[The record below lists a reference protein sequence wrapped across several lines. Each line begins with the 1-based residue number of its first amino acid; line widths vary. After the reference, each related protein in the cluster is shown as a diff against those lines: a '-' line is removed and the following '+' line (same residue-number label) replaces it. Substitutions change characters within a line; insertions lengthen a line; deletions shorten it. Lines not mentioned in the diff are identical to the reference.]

1 MTNSLATLAQS
12 LVLAYAS
19 GISPYATATLVG
31 LMERAGW
38 IGPLPGALG
47 ALANPI
53 LLGVCGLLAAI
64 EFSATLI
71 PGVAALWDAAHTA
84 IRPPAAALL
93 AVATVWHADPMI
105 IAVAGLLGGG
115 LAIASH
121 AAKLGV
127 RVAVDASPE
136 PITNGAMNITEIT
149 LLATLSYFVWNH
161 PIATLIIALAILA
174 TMIILLRLAW
184 RYVKRGFKRPS
195 PKQQAE

>member
-1 MTNSLATLAQS
+1 MSSSIATLAQS

-38 IGPLPGALG
+38 IGPLPGVLG

-53 LLGVCGLLAAI
+53 LLGVCGLLATI
-64 EFSATLI
+64 EFAATLF
-71 PGVAALWDAAHTA
+71 PGVATVWDTAHTA
-84 IRPPAAALL
+84 IRPPAAAAL
-93 AVATVWHADPMI
+93 AIATAWHADPI
-105 IAVAGLLGGG
+105 VIAAAGVLGGG
-115 LAIASH
+115 LAVASH

-136 PITNGAMNITEIT
+136 PITNGAMNVTEIT

-161 PIATLIIALAILA
+161 PIVTLIIALTILV
-174 TMIILLRLAW
+174 TMIMLIRMAW
-184 RYVKRGFKRPS
+184 RFVKRGFRRSGPGVS
-195 PKQQAE
+195 G

>member
-1 MTNSLATLAQS
+1 MSSSIATLAQS

-38 IGPLPGALG
+38 IGPLPGVLG

-53 LLGVCGLLAAI
+53 LLGVCGLLATI
-64 EFSATLI
+64 EFAATLF
-71 PGVAALWDAAHTA
+71 PGVATVWDTAHTA
-84 IRPPAAALL
+84 IRPPAAAAL
-93 AVATVWHADPMI
+93 AIATAWHADPI
-105 IAVAGLLGGG
+105 VIAAAGVLGGG
-115 LAIASH
+115 LAVASH

-136 PITNGAMNITEIT
+136 PITNGAMNVTEIT

-161 PIATLIIALAILA
+161 PIATLIIALTLLVA
-174 TMIILLRLAW
+174 TILLVRMAY
-184 RYVKRGFKRPS
+184 RYVKRIFSRPKAS
-195 PKQQAE
+195 E

>member
-1 MTNSLATLAQS
+1 MSGSIATLAQS

-38 IGPLPGALG
+38 IGPLPGVLG

-53 LLGVCGLLAAI
+53 LLGVCGLLATI
-64 EFSATLI
+64 EFAATLF

-84 IRPPAAALL
+84 IRPPAAAAL
-93 AVATVWHADPMI
+93 AIATAWHADPI
-105 IAVAGLLGGG
+105 VIAAAGVLGGG

-121 AAKLGV
+121 ATKLGV

-136 PITNGAMNITEIT
+136 PITNGAMNVTEIT

-161 PIATLIIALAILA
+161 PIATLIVALTILVA
-174 TMIILLRLAW
+174 TILLIRMAW
-184 RYVKRGFKRPS
+184 RYVKRSFSRLKAS
-195 PKQQAE
+195 Q

>member
-1 MTNSLATLAQS
+1 MSSSIATLAQS

-38 IGPLPGALG
+38 IGPLPGVLG

-53 LLGVCGLLAAI
+53 LLGVCGLLATI
-64 EFSATLI
+64 EFAATLF
-71 PGVAALWDAAHTA
+71 PGVATLWDAAHTA
-84 IRPPAAALL
+84 IRPPAAAAL
-93 AVATVWHADPMI
+93 AIATAWHADPI
-105 IAVAGLLGGG
+105 VIAAAGVLGGG

-136 PITNGAMNITEIT
+136 PITNGAMNVTEIT
-149 LLATLSYFVWNH
+149 LLATLSYFVWNP
-161 PIATLIIALAILA
+161 PIATLIIALTILVA
-174 TMIILLRLAW
+174 TILLVRMAY
-184 RYVKRGFKRPS
+184 RYVKRIFSRPKAS
-195 PKQQAE
+195 E

>member
-1 MTNSLATLAQS
+1 MSSSIATLAQS

-38 IGPLPGALG
+38 IGPLPGVLG

-53 LLGVCGLLAAI
+53 LLGVCGLLATI
-64 EFSATLI
+64 EFAATLF
-71 PGVAALWDAAHTA
+71 PGVATVWDTAHTA
-84 IRPPAAALL
+84 IRPPAAAAL
-93 AVATVWHADPMI
+93 AIATAWHADPI
-105 IAVAGLLGGG
+105 LIAAAGLLGGG
-115 LAIASH
+115 LAVASH

-136 PITNGAMNITEIT
+136 PITNGAMNVTEIT

-161 PIATLIIALAILA
+161 PIVTLIIALTILV
-174 TMIILLRLAW
+174 TMIMLIRMAW
-184 RYVKRGFKRPS
+184 RFVKRGFRRSGPGVS
-195 PKQQAE
+195 G

>member
-1 MTNSLATLAQS
+1 MTSSIATLEQS

-38 IGPLPGALG
+38 IGPLPGVLG

-53 LLGVCGLLAAI
+53 LLGVCGLLATI
-64 EFSATLI
+64 EFAATLF
-71 PGVAALWDAAHTA
+71 PGVATLWDAAHTA
-84 IRPPAAALL
+84 IRPPAAAAL
-93 AVATVWHADPMI
+93 AIATAWHADPI
-105 IAVAGLLGGG
+105 VIAAAGVLGGG

-136 PITNGAMNITEIT
+136 PITNGAMNVTEIT

-161 PIATLIIALAILA
+161 PIATLIIALTILVA
-174 TMIILLRLAW
+174 TILLVRMAY
-184 RYVKRGFKRPS
+184 RYVKRIFSRPKAS
-195 PKQQAE
+195 E

>member
-1 MTNSLATLAQS
+1 MTSSIATLAQS

-38 IGPLPGALG
+38 IGPLPGVLG

-53 LLGVCGLLAAI
+53 LLGVCGLLATI
-64 EFSATLI
+64 EFAATLF
-71 PGVAALWDAAHTA
+71 PGVATLWDAAHTA
-84 IRPPAAALL
+84 IRPPAAAAL
-93 AVATVWHADPMI
+93 AIATAWHADPI
-105 IAVAGLLGGG
+105 VIAAAGVLGGG

-136 PITNGAMNITEIT
+136 PITNGAMNVTEIT

-161 PIATLIIALAILA
+161 PIATLIIALTILVA
-174 TMIILLRLAW
+174 TILLVRMAY
-184 RYVKRGFKRPS
+184 RYVKRIFSRPKAS
-195 PKQQAE
+195 E

>member
-1 MTNSLATLAQS
+1 MSSSIATLAQS

-38 IGPLPGALG
+38 IGPLPGVLG

-53 LLGVCGLLAAI
+53 LLGVCGLLATI
-64 EFSATLI
+64 EFTATLF
-71 PGVAALWDAAHTA
+71 PGVATLWDAAHSA
-84 IRPPAAALL
+84 IRPPAAAAL
-93 AVATVWHADPMI
+93 AIATAWHADPI
-105 IAVAGLLGGG
+105 VIAAAGVLGGG

-121 AAKLGV
+121 ATKLGV

-136 PITNGAMNITEIT
+136 PITNGAMNVTEIT

-161 PIATLIIALAILA
+161 PIATLVVALTILVA
-174 TMIILLRLAW
+174 TILLIRMAW
-184 RYVKRGFKRPS
+184 RYVKRSFSRLKAS
-195 PKQQAE
+195 Q

>member
-1 MTNSLATLAQS
+1 MTSSIATLAQS

-38 IGPLPGALG
+38 IGPLPGVLG

-53 LLGVCGLLAAI
+53 LLGVCGLLATI
-64 EFSATLI
+64 EFAATLF
-71 PGVAALWDAAHTA
+71 PGVATLWDAAHTA
-84 IRPPAAALL
+84 IRPPAAAAL
-93 AVATVWHADPMI
+93 AIATAWHADPI
-105 IAVAGLLGGG
+105 VIAAAGVLGGG

-136 PITNGAMNITEIT
+136 PITNGAMNVTEIT

-161 PIATLIIALAILA
+161 PIATLIIALTILVA
-174 TMIILLRLAW
+174 TILLVRMAY
-184 RYVKRGFKRPS
+184 RYVKRIFTRPKAS
-195 PKQQAE
+195 E

>member
-1 MTNSLATLAQS
+1 MTSSIATLAQS

-38 IGPLPGALG
+38 IGPLPGVLG

-53 LLGVCGLLAAI
+53 LLGVCGLLATI
-64 EFSATLI
+64 EFAATLF
-71 PGVAALWDAAHTA
+71 PGVATLWDAAHTA
-84 IRPPAAALL
+84 IRPPAAAAL
-93 AVATVWHADPMI
+93 AIATAWHADPI
-105 IAVAGLLGGG
+105 VIAAAGVLGGG

-136 PITNGAMNITEIT
+136 PITNGAMNVTEIT

-161 PIATLIIALAILA
+161 PIATLIIALTILVA
-174 TMIILLRLAW
+174 TILLVRMAY
-184 RYVKRGFKRPS
+184 RYVKRIFSRPRAS
-195 PKQQAE
+195 E

>member
-1 MTNSLATLAQS
+1 MTSSIATLAQS

-38 IGPLPGALG
+38 IGPLPGVLG

-53 LLGVCGLLAAI
+53 LLGVCGLLATI
-64 EFSATLI
+64 EFAATLF
-71 PGVAALWDAAHTA
+71 PGVATLWDAAHTA
-84 IRPPAAALL
+84 IRPPAAAAL
-93 AVATVWHADPMI
+93 AIATAWHADPI
-105 IAVAGLLGGG
+105 VIAAAGVLGGG

-136 PITNGAMNITEIT
+136 PITNGAMNVTEIT

-161 PIATLIIALAILA
+161 PIATLIIALTLLVA
-174 TMIILLRLAW
+174 TILLVRMAY
-184 RYVKRGFKRPS
+184 RYVKRIFTRPKAS
-195 PKQQAE
+195 E

>member
-1 MTNSLATLAQS
+1 MSSSIATLAQS

-38 IGPLPGALG
+38 IGPLPGVLG

-53 LLGVCGLLAAI
+53 LLGVCGLLATI
-64 EFSATLI
+64 EFTATLF
-71 PGVAALWDAAHTA
+71 PGVATLWDAAHSA
-84 IRPPAAALL
+84 IRPPAAAAL
-93 AVATVWHADPMI
+93 AIATAWHADPI
-105 IAVAGLLGGG
+105 VIAAAGVLGGG

-121 AAKLGV
+121 ATKLGV

-136 PITNGAMNITEIT
+136 PITNGAMNVTEIT

-161 PIATLIIALAILA
+161 PIATLIVALTILVA
-174 TMIILLRLAW
+174 TILLIRMAW
-184 RYVKRGFKRPS
+184 RYVKRSFSRLKAS
-195 PKQQAE
+195 Q

>member
-1 MTNSLATLAQS
+1 MSSSIATLAQS

-38 IGPLPGALG
+38 IGPLPGVLG

-53 LLGVCGLLAAI
+53 LLGVCGLLATI
-64 EFSATLI
+64 EFAATLF
-71 PGVAALWDAAHTA
+71 PGVATVWDTAHTA
-84 IRPPAAALL
+84 IRPPAAAAL
-93 AVATVWHADPMI
+93 AIATAWHADPI
-105 IAVAGLLGGG
+105 VIAAAGLLGGG
-115 LAIASH
+115 LAVASH

-136 PITNGAMNITEIT
+136 PITNGAMNVTEIT

-161 PIATLIIALAILA
+161 PIVTLIIALTILV
-174 TMIILLRLAW
+174 TMIMLIRMAW
-184 RYVKRGFKRPS
+184 RFVKRGFRRSGPGVS
-195 PKQQAE
+195 G

>member
-1 MTNSLATLAQS
+1 MTSSIATLAQP

-38 IGPLPGALG
+38 IGPLPGVLG

-53 LLGVCGLLAAI
+53 LLGVCGLLATI
-64 EFSATLI
+64 EFAATLF
-71 PGVAALWDAAHTA
+71 PGVATLWDAAHTA
-84 IRPPAAALL
+84 IRPPAAAAL
-93 AVATVWHADPMI
+93 AIATAWHADPI
-105 IAVAGLLGGG
+105 VIAAAGVLGGG

-136 PITNGAMNITEIT
+136 PITNGAMNVTEIT

-161 PIATLIIALAILA
+161 PIATLIIALTILVA
-174 TMIILLRLAW
+174 TILLVRMAY
-184 RYVKRGFKRPS
+184 RYVKRIFSRPKAS
-195 PKQQAE
+195 E